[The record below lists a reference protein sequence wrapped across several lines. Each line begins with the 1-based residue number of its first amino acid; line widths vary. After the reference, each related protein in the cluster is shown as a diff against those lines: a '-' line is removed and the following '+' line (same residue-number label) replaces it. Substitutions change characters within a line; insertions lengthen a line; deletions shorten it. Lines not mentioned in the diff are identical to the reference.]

1 MIQKKMVNCLEQS
14 IELAVGKTKLANNVD
29 IIKAFFKA
37 TNIENQSIITN
48 EFVCSAHNLNCNE
61 KVIMWV
67 PMSFFYAAQDKCP
80 THNMDVLC
88 FAVCW
93 KPACET
99 EAKQQ
104 TEMLIKSTSKLFSD
118 FRDGQRRHSGNC
130 RNMSLKKFDY
140 MKRSLFMVVFN

>member
-1 MIQKKMVNCLEQS
+1 MEELEPLIYNFMIQKKMVNCLEQS

-67 PMSFFYAAQDKCP
+67 PMSFFYAAQDSVQHITWTSC
-80 THNMDVLC
+80 VLQ
-88 FAVCW
+88 FVGNLL
-93 KPACET
+93 
-99 EAKQQ
+99 AKQRQ
-104 TEMLIKSTSKLFSD
+104 SN
-118 FRDGQRRHSGNC
+118 RQRC
-130 RNMSLKKFDY
+130 
-140 MKRSLFMVVFN
+140 